1 MKVLLSGLGKSDP
14 MTEFSEDNV
23 YDGSCLHLIRHYLP
37 DKVYLLYSKEM
48 CDLEDEDNRFE
59 KTLDLFNQKY
69 NKSIQVK
76 KYLKRDLIDVY
87 KFDIFFDIFENI
99 IDDIIEENGE
109 DTEIYLNV
117 SSGTPGMKSA
127 LQTIAVTSPYNLT
140 PLQVTD
146 PTKGKK
152 KREVNSK
159 AYDTD
164 LYWSCNVDN
173 NQDSI
178 NRSSE
183 SNYNN
188 LKFRVQKKTIES
200 FIEKSNYDA
209 AYDLALL
216 YKDHFN
222 KEVFELLKFAKCRS
236 HFELSN
242 AKKID
247 NKYQFNL
254 IPYKNGGDILFEYS
268 LWLNY
273 KFSKSDYSDFIR
285 AINPFMYESFNDI
298 LVKKFNVDLM
308 DYCDRNGKLIC
319 EDLKTNNLEIYNI
332 LNSKF
337 KNGIKDDVRI
347 SELHMLFIIREK
359 ESDEKLIDAVNQ
371 INELR
376 EKIRNVI
383 NHKIVDRSLE
393 DIESILGNKLDFYIK
408 QIKYILKYLGY
419 NLQNWDS
426 YEKMNSYILK
436 KLDAIVDK
444 EN

>member
-1 MKVLLSGLGKSDP
+1 
-14 MTEFSEDNV
+14 
-23 YDGSCLHLIRHYLP
+23 
-37 DKVYLLYSKEM
+37 
-48 CDLEDEDNRFE
+48 
-59 KTLDLFNQKY
+59 
-69 NKSIQVK
+69 
-76 KYLKRDLIDVY
+76 
-87 KFDIFFDIFENI
+87 
-99 IDDIIEENGE
+99 
-109 DTEIYLNV
+109 
-117 SSGTPGMKSA
+117 
-127 LQTIAVTSPYNLT
+127 
-140 PLQVTD
+140 
-146 PTKGKK
+146 
-152 KREVNSK
+152 
-159 AYDTD
+159 
-164 LYWSCNVDN
+164 
-173 NQDSI
+173 
-178 NRSSE
+178 
-183 SNYNN
+183 
-188 LKFRVQKKTIES
+188 
-200 FIEKSNYDA
+200 
-209 AYDLALL
+209 
-216 YKDHFN
+216 
-222 KEVFELLKFAKCRS
+222 
-236 HFELSN
+236 
-242 AKKID
+242 
-247 NKYQFNL
+247 L

>member
-1 MKVLLSGLGKSDP
+1 
-14 MTEFSEDNV
+14 
-23 YDGSCLHLIRHYLP
+23 
-37 DKVYLLYSKEM
+37 
-48 CDLEDEDNRFE
+48 
-59 KTLDLFNQKY
+59 
-69 NKSIQVK
+69 
-76 KYLKRDLIDVY
+76 
-87 KFDIFFDIFENI
+87 
-99 IDDIIEENGE
+99 
-109 DTEIYLNV
+109 
-117 SSGTPGMKSA
+117 
-127 LQTIAVTSPYNLT
+127 
-140 PLQVTD
+140 
-146 PTKGKK
+146 
-152 KREVNSK
+152 VNSK
-159 AYDTD
+159 GFDTD

-183 SNYNN
+183 SNYND
-188 LKFRVQKKTIES
+188 LQFRVQKKTIES

-273 KFSKSDYSDFIR
+273 NFSKSDYSDFIR